1 MLLYR
6 RTLIAAMPTGNQ
18 HLTDLKHL
26 TTTTASVTLPNIF
39 PVADF
44 AVHWTFLYFASF
56 LF

>member
-6 RTLIAAMPTGNQ
+6 RTLITTVPTGNQ
-18 HLTDLKHL
+18 HLADLKHL
-26 TTTTASVTLPNIF
+26 AATTASVTLPDIS
-39 PVADF
+39 PIADF